1 MMGSELVAT
10 LTPELPMNL
19 VPVFI
24 PAPESVTVTTVPPA
38 MLAASAAVVIT
49 MKVLVGTED

>member
-1 MMGSELVAT
+1 MGSELVAT
-10 LTPELPMNL
+10 ITPEFPMNL

-38 MLAASAAVVIT
+38 MLTAFAAVVIT
-49 MKVLVGTED
+49 MEVLVGTED